1 MNNVNSKKAP
11 VIGIVIPAYEVA
23 DFLPITLESIKS
35 QTFQD
40 WECII
45 VDDES
50 TDNSYAIAQEFAN
63 RDSRFRAV
71 RQLNGGASMARNTGA
86 DLLSKSD
93 EFVTFMDADDV
104 YLPHALETLLQ
115 ELKAHP
121 DAIAVHGLAEYID
134 AEGKI
139 FDVGVRPRQMR
150 ELYRVRNGHLR
161 KVAPDEPTTFA
172 KIIRCS
178 PLFPPGV
185 FLTRRADFERTGG
198 FDPSITGGEDWDLLV
213 RLSRYGHFIPIN
225 QVLLHYRRHDRNYG
239 AVSSVPKQVQ
249 RVHKIIYHS
258 PENSVLQK
266 QQVRAVWKAAQ
277 REFETLYRKN
287 LRKAVRAK
295 NPKDA
300 LGSGARLLLSRLR
313 YIFGP
318 RRPKPS
324 PMK

>member
-1 MNNVNSKKAP
+1 MNDVNSQKPP
-11 VIGIVIPAYEVA
+11 VIGIVIPAYEA
-23 DFLPITLESIKS
+23 AGFLRTTLESIRS
-35 QTFQD
+35 QTFQN

-50 TDNSYAIAQEFAN
+50 KDDSYAIAQEFAS

-71 RQLNGGASMARNTGA
+71 RQLNGGASMARNTGTE
-86 DLLSKSD
+86 LLSESD

-115 ELKAHP
+115 ELEAHP

-134 AEGKI
+134 AEGEL
-139 FDVGVRPRQMR
+139 FDVGVRPREMR
-150 ELYRVRNGHLR
+150 ELYRVKNGRLR

-172 KIIRCS
+172 EIIRCS

-225 QVLLHYRRHDRNYG
+225 QVLLHYRRHDRNHG
-239 AVSSVPKQVQ
+239 AVLSVPKQVQ

-258 PENSVLQK
+258 PQNNSLQK
-266 QQVRAVWKAAQ
+266 QQVRAVWKATQ
-277 REFETLYRKN
+277 REFEILQRQN

-295 NPKDA
+295 NLKSA
-300 LGSGARLLLSRLR
+300 ARSLAGILANRFR
-313 YIFGP
+313 YAFGP
-318 RRPKPS
+318 GHPKPK